1 MMPRAAY
8 TVAPMTPP
16 TEVVREDSNTTGAEA
31 EKVEQGRV
39 LPAVAWA
46 SLGFA
51 VLQSVCTVLI
61 GLGGAR
67 LVISVLSVAAASS
80 FFANARWLHQ
90 DALRLPMVIFAV
102 LGAVVNL
109 VVVWQVRRLRNR
121 PAAQWRLNAAA
132 VAGKLRQERW
142 QIGLAELTLVLVV
155 VEEWIHLVRHH
166 RL

>member
-1 MMPRAAY
+1 
-8 TVAPMTPP
+8 MTPP
-16 TEVVREDSNTTGAEA
+16 IEVVHGISNTKGAEI
-31 EKVEQGRV
+31 EKIERGHA

-51 VLQSVCTVLI
+51 VLQSVCTALI

-67 LVISVLSVAAASS
+67 LVISVLSVTAASS

-90 DALRLPMVIFAV
+90 DALRVPMMIFAV
-102 LGAVVNL
+102 LGAMVNL
-109 VVVWQVRRLRNR
+109 GVVWQVRRLRNR
-121 PAAQWRLNAAA
+121 PAAQWRLNAVA

-155 VEEWIHLVRHH
+155 VEEWLHLVRHH